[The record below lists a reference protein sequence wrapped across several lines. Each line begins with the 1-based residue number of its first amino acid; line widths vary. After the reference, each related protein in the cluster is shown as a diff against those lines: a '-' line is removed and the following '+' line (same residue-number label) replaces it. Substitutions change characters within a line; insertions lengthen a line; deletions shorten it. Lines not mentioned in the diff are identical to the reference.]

1 MKVHFDEEA
10 DAVFLHLDEK
20 NKVVESQEV
29 EEGVILDFDAKG
41 EVIGVEILNVK
52 DRVGLDQ
59 LKQLSFKIAN

>member
-29 EEGVILDFDAKG
+29 EEGVILDFDSKG
-41 EVIGVEILNVK
+41 KVIGIEILNVK